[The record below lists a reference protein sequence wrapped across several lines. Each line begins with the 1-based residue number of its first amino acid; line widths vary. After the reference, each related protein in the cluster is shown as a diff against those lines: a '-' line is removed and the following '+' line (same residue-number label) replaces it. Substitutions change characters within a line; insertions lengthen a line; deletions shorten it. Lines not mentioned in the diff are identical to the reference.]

1 MENKEYIEKWLS
13 GSLSEEE
20 LRVFE
25 KTDEYKS
32 IIRLDNAVQG
42 LKAPY
47 FDVVK
52 ELEQLNQQKKRSGKV
67 VQMNF
72 LQPLLR
78 VAAIVTLALLGYYF
92 IFFNAKTSISTG
104 IAQKTE
110 LLLPDESSVMLNA
123 LSNISFSEKNWQDNR
138 HVNLTGEAFFKVA
151 KGSRFDVETVDG
163 IISVLGTQ
171 FNVKVR
177 EGYFEVI
184 CFEGLVAVKV
194 GQKVVKLPPDNMFRI
209 INGAT
214 STSSSLI
221 DVSPSWLRNES
232 SFKSVPFKLVLEE
245 VERQYD
251 VSIASKNIDL
261 DQLFTGRFTHDN
273 LSLALNSISLPLNL
287 QFKELANNKI
297 ELSSE
302 IK

>member
-1 MENKEYIEKWLS
+1 MEGKAYIEKWLN

-25 KTDEYKS
+25 KTDDYKS
-32 IIRLDNAVQG
+32 ITRLDNALKG
-42 LKAPY
+42 FKAPY
-47 FDVVK
+47 FDVEK
-52 ELEQLNQQKKRSGKV
+52 ELEQLNQQKRRNGKV
-67 VQMNF
+67 VKMNW

-78 VAAIVTLALLGYYF
+78 VAAVVTLALIGYYF
-92 IFFNAKTSISTG
+92 IFFNANTTITTG

-110 LLLPDESSVMLNA
+110 FQLPDESGVTLNA
-123 LSNISFSEKNWQDNR
+123 QSNISYSEKKWQDNR

-151 KGSRFDVETVDG
+151 KGSRFDVATADG

-177 EGYFEVI
+177 RGYFEVI

-194 GQKVVKLPPDNMFRI
+194 GQKIVELPPENMFRI
-209 INGAT
+209 INGT
-214 STSSSLI
+214 FSTSSALK
-221 DVSPSWLRNES
+221 DQAPAWLRNES
-232 SFKSVPFKLVLEE
+232 SFNSVPFKLVLEE

-251 VSIASKNIDL
+251 VSITTSNINL
-261 DQLFTGRFTHDN
+261 EQLFTGRFTHDN

-287 QFKELANNKI
+287 QFKEVANNKI
-297 ELSSE
+297 EISGE